1 MREQLEWMEL
11 WLGIDEELT
20 ETLWVS
26 SKEKTGK
33 GDIVV
38 GICYRLPDQEVQV
51 DEALYSQPEVVS
63 GSQALVFL
71 GSIQPP

>member
-11 WLGIDEELT
+11 WLGIDDEPT

-26 SKEKTGK
+26 SKKKTGK

-38 GICYRLPDQEVQV
+38 GICYRLPDQEEQV
-51 DEALYSQPEVVS
+51 DETLYRQPEVVS

-71 GSIQPP
+71 GFIQPP